1 MAANPQFPL
10 PTLTI
15 DQQVFDQQSS
25 NGTVTLLCHGK
36 LVAGTA
42 PLLQDEVR
50 ATIPIAQTIVLD
62 LSDVQYMD
70 SSGLGA
76 LVSIYVTTKRAGK
89 RLQLVNLSERVQ
101 ELLRIT
107 KLLSVF
113 EGYGEYL

>member
-10 PTLTI
+10 PTLTV
-15 DQQVFDQQSS
+15 DRQVFDQQTSDD
-25 NGTVTLLCHGK
+25 TVTLLCHGK

-50 ATIPIAQTIVLD
+50 ETIPIAQTIVLD

-76 LVSIYVTTKRAGK
+76 LVSIYVTTKRAGR
-89 RLQLVNLSERVQ
+89 RLRLINLSARVE
-101 ELLRIT
+101 ELLQIT

>member
-1 MAANPQFPL
+1 MGANPVFPL

-15 DQQVFDQQSS
+15 ERQILDQQSS
-25 NGTVTLLCHGK
+25 NDAVTLLCHGR
-36 LVAGTA
+36 LV
-42 PLLQDEVR
+42 LQERGGGGDEVR
-50 ATIPIAQTIVLD
+50 ATIPQAKTIVLD

-89 RLQLVNLSERVQ
+89 RLRLINLSERVQ

-113 EGYGEYL
+113 EAYGEYL

>member
-1 MAANPQFPL
+1 MGANPVIPF

-15 DQQVFDQQSS
+15 DRQIFDQQSS
-25 NGTVTLLCHGK
+25 MDTVALLCHGK

-42 PLLQDEVR
+42 RLLQDEVR
-50 ATIPIAQTIVLD
+50 ATIPKAQTIVLD
-62 LSDVQYMD
+62 FSDVQYMD

-89 RLQLVNLSERVQ
+89 RLRLINLSERVQ

-107 KLLSVF
+107 KLLGVF